1 MIGMCKY
8 TNVQVFKSLK
18 GKVFKWIY
26 FIFYRNFLI
35 SLFLIRSEDFFFSKL
50 KMNRYPNWHAITHF
64 YTSTLKHQHF

>member
-35 SLFLIRSEDFFFSKL
+35 SLFLIRSEDFFSA
-50 KMNRYPNWHAITHF
+50 N
-64 YTSTLKHQHF
+64 